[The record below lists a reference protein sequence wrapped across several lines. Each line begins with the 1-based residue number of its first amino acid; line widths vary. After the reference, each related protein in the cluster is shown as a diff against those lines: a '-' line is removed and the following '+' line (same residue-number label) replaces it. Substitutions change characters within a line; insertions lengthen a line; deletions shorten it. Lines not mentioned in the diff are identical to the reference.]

1 VRPTTRG
8 RTAPTRFA
16 RGLLVKPSAR
26 RAWPYPPPTAKAG
39 RRGPSRAMACF
50 RDHRPITNR
59 QKPSKTQPRTI
70 PKWPVA
76 AAFFGTFAGFVTPF
90 PI

>member
-1 VRPTTRG
+1 
-8 RTAPTRFA
+8 
-16 RGLLVKPSAR
+16 
-26 RAWPYPPPTAKAG
+26 
-39 RRGPSRAMACF
+39 MACF

-90 PI
+90 TI